1 MALTKTQIYYLE
13 NKLDKVVNE
22 KKTDFIKKLGGTS
35 LEKEILKRLKIGK
48 VKLLSKAELLSVFEK
63 KISVETRYHQSF
75 GIQDFIS
82 ETDRQEIETEIQGKQ
97 AKINDYSNKL
107 SKVKS
112 DILDKIVLEGI
123 DIDTAFAEL
132 ENIQ

>member
-22 KKTDFIKKLGGTS
+22 KKADFSEKLGGTY
-35 LEKEILKRLKIGK
+35 LDKEILKRLKTGK

-63 KISVETRYHQSF
+63 KITDKTTYYKSF

-82 ETDRQEIETEIQGKQ
+82 DTDRQEIETEIQEKQ
-97 AKINDYSNKL
+97 DKINHYSNKL

-112 DILDKIVLEGI
+112 NILDKIVLEGI